1 MKTQPSYSRQQF
13 EEELVLAVVGGQRVV
28 SGDRVLD
35 HQVADQGN
43 DELGAPVTVTRN
55 QVLLEHTT
63 ILFWIYLHCV
73 LSVHAE

>member
-28 SGDRVLD
+28 GGDRVLD
-35 HQVADQGN
+35 HQVADQGD
-43 DELGAPVTVTRN
+43 DELGAPVAVTKN
-55 QVLLEHTT
+55 QDLLELST
-63 ILFWIYLHCV
+63 ILFCIYLHCV